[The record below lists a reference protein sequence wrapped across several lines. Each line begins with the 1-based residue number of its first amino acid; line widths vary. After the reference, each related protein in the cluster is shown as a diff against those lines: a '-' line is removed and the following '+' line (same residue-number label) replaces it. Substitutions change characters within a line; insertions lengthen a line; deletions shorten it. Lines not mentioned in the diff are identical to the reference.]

1 MKDKDAGALTDKETF
16 VFQLGAAA
24 QGNKGVD
31 FTRQLT
37 GTTGTSGVLAGN
49 TLTVRTGTLTASENS
64 SFGDRSSTNPTGVI
78 NATGAKVASFT
89 MTAGAGENV
98 TITQITLQDYN
109 AATLMGNN
117 FQNLVLKNGTTQ
129 LATAKGNL
137 NTTTQGT
144 YAFSLTPAIKL
155 NAGQQYV
162 VDVYADIKS
171 GATQAGMEMFGI
183 NFYSITATGD
193 TTNSDASFTNSSTPF
208 ELQKIYIASVG
219 NLYISDASDEP
230 VAQQLVMGATD
241 QEVAKFKLEAS
252 ASEDLDITQLTI
264 SDSVSS
270 GATGTLKNIKI
281 TDGTTTWGPVM
292 LDTTYATTTYAHA
305 TFTGMNLTIPA
316 GSSKTLTVKAD
327 VATASEGGASASTHA
342 FAILH
347 NDGITGETVVVKGAQ
362 SGTVLTEAANTIDYY
377 GKTDTVLDTDQTG
390 NTMTV
395 YRTKISVAWATD
407 TPTGARTGQSAET
420 VAKFNVTNSANVG
433 SYAATIKYINFALS
447 TTISN
452 TANRSLKVYKDSITS
467 GNLVATTGWLAAGVQ
482 NFGDTA
488 LTNGTSNATNF
499 VDVEIAAGATKLFIV
514 TLDTTDATATGDFSL
529 SVNIAD
535 ADISWSDSTST
546 ISGAGAVNS
555 LPLEAKTLTY

>member
-1 MKDKDAGALTDKETF
+1 M
-16 VFQLGAAA
+16 
-24 QGNKGVD
+24 
-31 FTRQLT
+31 
-37 GTTGTSGVLAGN
+37 
-49 TLTVRTGTLTASENS
+49 
-64 SFGDRSSTNPTGVI
+64 
-78 NATGAKVASFT
+78 
-89 MTAGAGENV
+89 
-98 TITQITLQDYN
+98 
-109 AATLMGNN
+109 
-117 FQNLVLKNGTTQ
+117 
-129 LATAKGNL
+129 
-137 NTTTQGT
+137 
-144 YAFSLTPAIKL
+144 
-155 NAGQQYV
+155 
-162 VDVYADIKS
+162 
-171 GATQAGMEMFGI
+171 
-183 NFYSITATGD
+183 
-193 TTNSDASFTNSSTPF
+193 
-208 ELQKIYIASVG
+208 YIASVG

-241 QEVAKFKLEAS
+241 QEVARFKLEAS
-252 ASEDLDITQLTI
+252 ASEDLDITQITI
-264 SDSVSS
+264 SDDSS
-270 GATGTLKNIKI
+270 NPGTLKNIKI
-281 TDGTTTWGPVM
+281 YDGATLVGGPVM
-292 LDTTYATTTYAHA
+292 LGAIATSSYANAV
-305 TFTGMNLTIPA
+305 FTGINLKIPA
-316 GSSKTLTVKAD
+316 GGSKTLTVKAD
-327 VATASEGGASASTHA
+327 VATASEGGTSASTHA

-347 NDGITGETVVVKGAQ
+347 DDGIAATETVVVKGSQ
-362 SGTVLTEAANTIDYY
+362 SGTVLTEAADTIDFY

-395 YRTKISVAWATD
+395 YRTKVSVAWATD